1 MGGGAATLVRWRGSA
16 GAPPDQGAA
25 FFEKLLAK
33 DDGWLASYFDALA
46 RINGPV
52 REYLTEPARLQRF
65 YLAIKGKV
73 TSPGPARPV
82 FRANSDMMLLTA
94 RLRMESDGRPA
105 MPGGVEVWR
114 GLFVHHARGKYDAR
128 LSREAVQ
135 WKDGDDV
142 L

>member
-25 FFEKLLAK
+25 FFEKLIAK

-52 REYLTEPARLQRF
+52 REYLTEPARMQRF
-65 YLAIKGKV
+65 YMAIRGKV

-82 FRANSDMMLLTA
+82 FRSNADMMLLTN
-94 RLRMESDGRPA
+94 RLRLDKDGRPHV
-105 MPGGVEVWR
+105 PGNLDIWKN
-114 GLFVHHARGKYDAR
+114 LF
-128 LSREAVQ
+128 
-135 WKDGDDV
+135 
-142 L
+142 